1 MGFSEGLEDE
11 FLLTCFV
18 CKSPFG
24 MLALFCGEC
33 GCKRDQALGIERAST
48 RQQIVNNELLVPS
61 FIQQAPEVPDEPLA
75 YLYTA
80 QEQSVGFTQ
89 SQTTV
94 RPPKRE
100 SVKKQMRRQNRAI
113 RIESLSNFQER
124 HARALN
130 LSGTVLFLMSTYML
144 VQSFIFSQSNPLATT
159 QTVLELGSQR
169 NPAYFQQLGAD
180 ENTKKFPTTYLRWD
194 ASTAT
199 DWLTGYTVNGWLG
212 KATVWTIPGSS
223 ELGDDRV
230 EMQLKP
236 EYTMVY
242 GIFRQI
248 NWVPSNPPATIE
260 LTYPSDPNTAIYIN
274 GLAAGT
280 VGNPTIKEG
289 TYLLYP
295 GPLDV
300 RFYQDGSDSVY
311 SFYYFIDAYGEY
323 SNY

>member
-48 RQQIVNNELLVPS
+48 RQQIINNELLIPS
-61 FIQQAPEVPDEPLA
+61 FVEQAPDVEAIPEGAA
-75 YLYTA
+75 YFATPSPSTA
-80 QEQSVGFTQ
+80 PAAPT
-89 SQTTV
+89 
-94 RPPKRE
+94 PKRE
-100 SVKKQMRRQNRAI
+100 SVKKQMRRQNRAL

-159 QTVLELGSQR
+159 QTLLELGSQR
-169 NPAYFQQLGAD
+169 NSAYFQQLGAD

-223 ELGDDRV
+223 ELGDERI

-236 EYTMVY
+236 EYTTVY

-280 VGNPTIKEG
+280 VRNPTIKEG

-295 GPLDV
+295 GPFDV
-300 RFYQDGSDSVY
+300 RFYQNGTDSVY

>member
-48 RQQIVNNELLVPS
+48 RQQIINNDLLTPS
-61 FIQQAPEVPDEPLA
+61 FIQQAPDAEAIPEGAA
-75 YLYTA
+75 YFASPSLSA
-80 QEQSVGFTQ
+80 A
-89 SQTTV
+89 
-94 RPPKRE
+94 PAAPAPKRE
-100 SVKKQMRRQNRAI
+100 SIKKQMRRQNRAI

-199 DWLTGYTVNGWLG
+199 DWLTGYSVNGWLG

-223 ELGDDRV
+223 ELGDDRI

-236 EYTMVY
+236 EYTTVY

-248 NWVPSNPPATIE
+248 NWVPSNPPATIQ

-300 RFYQDGSDSVY
+300 RFYQEGSDSVY
-311 SFYYFIDAYGEY
+311 SFYYFINAYGEY

>member
-24 MLALFCGEC
+24 MLAMFCGEC

-48 RQQIVNNELLVPS
+48 RQQIVNNDLVTPS
-61 FIQQAPEVPDEPLA
+61 FIQQAPDAEAILDGAPYFATP
-75 YLYTA
+75 
-80 QEQSVGFTQ
+80 SFT
-89 SQTTV
+89 
-94 RPPKRE
+94 PAAPAAPAPKRE

-130 LSGTVLFLMSTYML
+130 LSGTVLFLMSSYML

-159 QTVLELGSQR
+159 QVALELGSQR

-180 ENTKKFPTTYLRWD
+180 TNTKTFPTAYLRWD

-223 ELGDDRV
+223 ELGDDRI

-236 EYTMVY
+236 EYKMVY

-248 NWVPSNPPATIE
+248 NWVASNPPATIE
-260 LTYPSDPNTAIYIN
+260 LAYPSDRNTAIYFN

-280 VGNPTIKEG
+280 VGNPTVKEG
-289 TYLLYP
+289 TYLIYP

-300 RFYQDGSDSVY
+300 TFYQDGSLYDAY
-311 SFYYFIDAYGEY
+311 YYFIDAFGEY
-323 SNY
+323 STYY

>member
-1 MGFSEGLEDE
+1 
-11 FLLTCFV
+11 
-18 CKSPFG
+18 
-24 MLALFCGEC
+24 
-33 GCKRDQALGIERAST
+33 
-48 RQQIVNNELLVPS
+48 
-61 FIQQAPEVPDEPLA
+61 
-75 YLYTA
+75 
-80 QEQSVGFTQ
+80 
-89 SQTTV
+89 
-94 RPPKRE
+94 
-100 SVKKQMRRQNRAI
+100 
-113 RIESLSNFQER
+113 
-124 HARALN
+124 
-130 LSGTVLFLMSTYML
+130 ML

-159 QTVLELGSQR
+159 QTLLELGSQR
-169 NPAYFQQLGAD
+169 NSAYFQQLGAD

-223 ELGDDRV
+223 ELGDERI

-236 EYTMVY
+236 EYTTVY

-280 VGNPTIKEG
+280 VRNPTIKEG

-300 RFYQDGSDSVY
+300 RFYQNGTDSVY

>member
-11 FLLTCFV
+11 FLLTCVV

-24 MLALFCGEC
+24 MLAMFCGEC
-33 GCKRDQALGIERAST
+33 GCRRDQALGIERAST
-48 RQQIVNNELLVPS
+48 RQQIVNNDLVTPS
-61 FIQQAPEVPDEPLA
+61 FIQQAPDASVIPEVAEYFAAPPVA
-75 YLYTA
+75 PA
-80 QEQSVGFTQ
+80 ARQ
-89 SQTTV
+89 
-94 RPPKRE
+94 PKRQ
-100 SVKKQMRRQNRAI
+100 SVKKQIRRQNIAI
-113 RIESLSNFQER
+113 RIESLSSFQER
-124 HARALN
+124 HARSLN
-130 LSGTVLFLMSTYML
+130 LSGSLLFLLSTYML
-144 VQSFIFSQSNPLATT
+144 VQSFIFSQSNPLGTT
-159 QTVLELGSQR
+159 QTALELGAQR

-180 ENTKKFPTTYLRWD
+180 ESTKKFPTAYLQWD

-223 ELGDDRV
+223 ELGDDRI

-236 EYTMVY
+236 EYEMVY

-248 NWVPSNPPATIE
+248 NWVPSNPPATIN
-260 LTYPSDPNTAIYIN
+260 LTYPSDRNTAIYIN

-280 VGNPTIKEG
+280 VANPTIKEG

-311 SFYYFIDAYGEY
+311 SFYYFINAYGDY

>member
-48 RQQIVNNELLVPS
+48 RQQIINNELLIPS
-61 FIQQAPEVPDEPLA
+61 FVEQAPDVEAIPEGAA
-75 YLYTA
+75 YFATPSPSTA
-80 QEQSVGFTQ
+80 PAAPT
-89 SQTTV
+89 
-94 RPPKRE
+94 PKRE
-100 SVKKQMRRQNRAI
+100 SVKKQMRRQNRAL

-159 QTVLELGSQR
+159 QTLLELGSQR
-169 NPAYFQQLGAD
+169 NSAYFQQLGAD

-223 ELGDDRV
+223 ELGDDRI

-236 EYTMVY
+236 EYTTVY

-280 VGNPTIKEG
+280 VRNPTIKEG

-300 RFYQDGSDSVY
+300 RFYQNGTDSVY

>member
-1 MGFSEGLEDE
+1 MGFSEGLDDE
-11 FLLTCFV
+11 FLLICFV

-24 MLALFCGEC
+24 ILAMFCGEC

-48 RQQIVNNELLVPS
+48 RQQIVNNALVTPS
-61 FIQQAPEVPDEPLA
+61 FIQQAPD
-75 YLYTA
+75 A
-80 QEQSVGFTQ
+80 QAIPEEAPYFATPSSAPAAPVA
-89 SQTTV
+89 
-94 RPPKRE
+94 PKPKRE
-100 SVKKQMRRQNRAI
+100 SVKKQIRRQNRRL
-113 RIESLSNFQER
+113 RIEALSNFQER
-124 HARALN
+124 HAIALN

-159 QTVLELGSQR
+159 QVALELGPQR
-169 NPAYFQQLGAD
+169 NPAYFQLLGAD
-180 ENTKKFPTTYLRWD
+180 TNTKTFPTAYLRWD
-194 ASTAT
+194 ANTAT

-223 ELGDDRV
+223 KLGDDRI
-230 EMQLKP
+230 EMELKP
-236 EYTMVY
+236 EYRMVY

-260 LTYPSDPNTAIYIN
+260 LAYPSDRTIAIYFN

-289 TYLLYP
+289 TYLIYP

-300 RFYQDGSDSVY
+300 TFYRDGSYYDGY
-311 SFYYFIDAYGEY
+311 SFFIGAFGEY
-323 SNY
+323 STNY